1 MAQLPKPT
9 LKSYYETGDIPTESE
24 FASLIDSL
32 QATLVAGDNITLSSP
47 DPLSGVVTI
56 SASTGDTYVLPTANS
71 TTLGGVKPVDKTSGM
86 TQDVGVD
93 ATGKLYTL
101 AYSYTLPTA
110 SSNTL
115 GGIYASEL
123 PSSDNSY
130 ECKIGTSSKL
140 YASVPIASGDQ
151 LGVVKAGSGLNVSST
166 GTLTVLQANSSVL
179 GGSFLYDQ
187 TGQNTNGSVTQKVI
201 TDLTNGLSSAVNHLG
216 DGNSIRVL
224 KDDSEQAVYLL
235 FCTTQGDVTTINNII
250 ASQGNGLIATQGLG
264 AFTYTDNVSTIQSK
278 LVEGIATGSAA
289 EIKLNTSKAKFDN
302 WSGVNL
308 TRWAGTSTQ
317 YNSISS
323 KDANTLYFA
332 TGSGVYIGSTKVA
345 DIGGGGSSYVLPPAT
360 TSVLGGVIVGSGL
373 NVNTSGLLSVKAAA
387 PGEAGIVK
395 LYGVTGNNTD
405 GAMDQAT
412 VTSFL
417 TNKVNKSD
425 TVYIGTTGVPLNRT
439 ASALTLNDVSI
450 TGSAGKV
457 GHTLTFTG
465 AASGSFDGSADTTIN
480 ISDYTYTLPAATT
493 TTLGG
498 IKVGLNMHMDSDSKL
513 QLNAAS
519 SSSLGVVTAANNGGL
534 TVQSGGYL
542 AMKPATTS
550 TIGGVI
556 IGDNLSTDGAGKISL
571 PLATVSNAG
580 IVAPGAGLTVSS
592 GVMSIKP
599 GSATEVGGT
608 KLYTATGSNTDGTMT
623 QSAITTALGNTKSET
638 INQVQGLIDAS
649 RYSSYSDW
657 GSTPPSGNLIPLAN
671 LSDDGNTLIT
681 FLNYGTSITS
691 YTLNAP
697 ATGKE
702 GCQFTFVFNN
712 NADLSMS
719 SGSGW
724 TLYKSSSFNSIPSDI
739 DGAFLK
745 VVSGVIIGG
754 NKIIINSAFYSA

>member
-1 MAQLPKPT
+1 MAQLPKST
-9 LKSYYETGDIPTESE
+9 LKSYYETGDVPIESE

-32 QATLVAGDNITLSSP
+32 QATLTAGDNITLSTP

-56 SASTGDTYVLPTANS
+56 SASTGNPYVLPIANS
-71 TTLGGVKPVDKTSGM
+71 TTLGGVKPVSKTSGM

-115 GGIYASEL
+115 GGIYANEL

-130 ECKIGTSSKL
+130 ECKINANSRL
-140 YASVPIASGDQ
+140 YASVPIASNDQ
-151 LGVVKAGSGLNVSST
+151 LGVVKAGSGLNVGST

-179 GGSFLYDQ
+179 GGSFLYNQ
-187 TGQNTNGSVTQKVI
+187 TGQNTNGSVTQKAI
-201 TDLTNGLSSAVNHLG
+201 TDLTDGLKSAVSHLG
-216 DGNSIRVL
+216 NGNSIRVL
-224 KDDSEQAVYLL
+224 KDDSEQAIYLL
-235 FCTTQGDVTTINNII
+235 FCTTQEDSTTINNII
-250 ASQGNGLIATQGLG
+250 ASQGNGLIATQGL
-264 AFTYTDNVSTIQSK
+264 APFSYTDDVSVIQSK
-278 LVEGIATGSAA
+278 LVEGIVSGTAA

-345 DIGGGGSSYVLPPAT
+345 DIGGGGGGSSYVLPPAT
-360 TSVLGGVIVGSGL
+360 TSVIGGVIVGSGL
-373 NVNTSGLLSVKAAA
+373 NVNTSGLLAVKEAA

-395 LYGVTGNNTD
+395 LYGATGNNTD

-439 ASALTLNDVSI
+439 ASALTLADVSI

-465 AASGSFDGSADTTIN
+465 AASGSFDGSADAAIN
-480 ISDYTYTLPAATT
+480 IPTYTLPQATQD
-493 TTLGG
+493 TLGG
-498 IKVGLNMHMDSDSKL
+498 VKIGANIGTDPNGRITVGL
-513 QLNAAS
+513 AS
-519 SSSLGVVTAANNGGL
+519 ASGAGVLTADNNSGLSVTNGL
-534 TVQSGGYL
+534 MK
-542 AMKPATTS
+542 MKPATTS

-556 IGDNLSTDGAGKISL
+556 IGDNLPVDNTGKISL

-623 QSAITTALGNTKSET
+623 QSAITIALGNTKSET

-649 RYSSYSDW
+649 RYSAYSDW
-657 GSTPPSGNLIPLAN
+657 GSTPPSGNLIPLTN
-671 LSDDGNTLIT
+671 LSNDGNILIT

-691 YTLNAP
+691 YTLSAP

-702 GCQFTFVFNN
+702 GGQFTFVFNN

-724 TLYKSSSFNSIPSDI
+724 TLYKSSSFNSMPSDI

-745 VVSGVIIGG
+745 VVSGVIVGG
-754 NKIIINSAFYSA
+754 NRIIINSAFYSA